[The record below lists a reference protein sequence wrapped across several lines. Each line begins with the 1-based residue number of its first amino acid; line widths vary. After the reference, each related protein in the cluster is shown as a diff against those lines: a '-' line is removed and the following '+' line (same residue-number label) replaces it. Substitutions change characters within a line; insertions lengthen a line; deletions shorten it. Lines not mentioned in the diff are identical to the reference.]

1 MKMTFFFLFFF
12 LTRLLLGGDLETQT
26 FFCQAETAL
35 FDFHFSCM
43 SEEEM
48 NTFFCKLD
56 KNLCASNSKG
66 GGFLKPTDFKSQ
78 DITSIAGFFSNIK
91 QSAGSWKRVTRLYM
105 AQCRTTH
112 FSVPFQSVLDLLG
125 KRQVTLKRGMARV
138 PFCKL
143 REVVKE
149 QFLSLMQLAAQ
160 QASQQLP
167 AALADD
173 RLETLWRK
181 LKVGFSLVGGLTV
194 TFSRKSVS
202 ICIKIVL
209 IMIIYMYFFI
219 CTYGN

>member
-1 MKMTFFFLFFF
+1 MGGGGGGVKMNSFFFFFF
-12 LTRLLLGGDLETQT
+12 LTRLLLGGDLETQN

-48 NTFFCKLD
+48 NMFFCKLD
-56 KNLCASNSKG
+56 KNLHASDSKG
-66 GGFLKPTDFKSQ
+66 GGFLKPTGFKSQ
-78 DITSIAGFFSNIK
+78 DIASIAGVFGNIK
-91 QSAGSWKRVTRLYM
+91 RCAGSWKRVTRLYM
-105 AQCRTTH
+105 AQCSTTH

-160 QASQQLP
+160 QASRQLP
-167 AALADD
+167 VASADD
-173 RLETLWRK
+173 RLRTLWRK
-181 LKVGFSLVGGLTV
+181 LKVGFSLVGGLTL
-194 TFSRKSVS
+194 TFSMKSVS

-209 IMIIYMYFFI
+209 IMIFLLIL
-219 CTYGN
+219 